1 MESEQAINRIS
12 GMTCPFITPA
22 QAVPVIGCSP
32 QAIRIMAREK
42 PAALGFPVVVIGTRT
57 RIPRVPFLR
66 WNPRARDGNDTHTD
80 KQN

>member
-22 QAVPVIGCSP
+22 QAAPVIGCSP
-32 QAIRIMAREK
+32 QTIRIMAREK

-66 WNPRARDGNDTHTD
+66 YVLGDIRR
-80 KQN
+80 